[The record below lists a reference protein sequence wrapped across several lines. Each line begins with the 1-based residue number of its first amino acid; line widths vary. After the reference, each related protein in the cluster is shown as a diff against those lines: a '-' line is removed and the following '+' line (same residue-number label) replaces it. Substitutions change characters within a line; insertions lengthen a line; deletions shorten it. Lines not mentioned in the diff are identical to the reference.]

1 MLFAGDV
8 LVPDIG
14 AVFDR
19 GGELDPDGE
28 PDLGFEVFDKPE
40 LAG

>member
-8 LVPDIG
+8 LVPDMG

-19 GGELDPDGE
+19 GGEVDPDGE
-28 PDLGFEVFDKPE
+28 LGLGFEVFDEPE